1 MVVIMKRKGFAMM
14 LMIVLVVTQ
23 VECIT
28 PSQEFVSIKQKGFCE
43 RIYEV
48 IFCKYVCYT
57 ARNIRELRL
66 DVCIVDCV
74 KENCEAPVETKTL
87 L

>member
-1 MVVIMKRKGFAMM
+1 MKRKGFAMI
-14 LMIVLVVTQ
+14 LMIMLVATQ

-43 RIYEV
+43 GLYEV
-48 IFCKYVCYT
+48 ICKYVCYT
-57 ARNIRELRL
+57 ARNIRELRF
-66 DVCIVDCV
+66 DVCMVDCV